1 MGVSSAKDCWLTVGR
16 RRRRCSGEVQDP
28 TGSGSTACS
37 SLLSRA
43 AGHVGKQLQVTA
55 GEQQEEADEILDVWR
70 LTGGTVAFFFSQSEW
85 AQVASRCNKA
95 SVCGAPVPPAPN
107 SELHSELS
115 APAAARLPIH
125 DTQLQSL
132 QQSAEF
138 LSAVCAVAC
147 NVNFNSNR
155 IHHSAGRSAYYN
167 PFSWNICT
175 CDWSSNCRYVTRLM
189 RWFNKP
195 LFIINIL
202 AISILSTSFGW

>member
-43 AGHVGKQLQVTA
+43 AGHVGK
-55 GEQQEEADEILDVWR
+55 QQEEADEILDVWR

-115 APAAARLPIH
+115 TPAAARLPIH

-138 LSAVCAVAC
+138 LSAVC
-147 NVNFNSNR
+147 
-155 IHHSAGRSAYYN
+155 
-167 PFSWNICT
+167 WNICT